1 MKLLI
6 NIGKNEYD
14 LIRHLKV
21 VYVARGNC
29 KTIQQSI
36 INAIKQGMPLPDTY
50 PIPNDVVYAPELY
63 TGCLGCNAHSH
74 CPDAFHS
81 NAVHCG
87 AYGGNVN

>member
-6 NIGKNEYD
+6 DISKNEYEFIKHLD
-14 LIRHLKV
+14 L

-29 KTIQQSI
+29 KTLQQNI
-36 INAIKQGMPLPDTY
+36 VNAIKQGMPLPDTY

-63 TGCLGCNAHSH
+63 TGCFACNAYEH
-74 CPDAFHS
+74 CADAFCS

-87 AYGGNVN
+87 AYGGN